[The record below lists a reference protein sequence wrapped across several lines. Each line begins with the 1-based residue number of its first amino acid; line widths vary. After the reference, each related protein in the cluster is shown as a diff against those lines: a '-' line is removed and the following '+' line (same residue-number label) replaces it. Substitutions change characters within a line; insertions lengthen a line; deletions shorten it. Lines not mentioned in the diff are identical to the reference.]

1 MAEPAG
7 PAPTTITSAVCSER
21 TVGSEPTL
29 CFAPTAVTDS
39 VAGTDPVADPV
50 AGSDVAGSDTDSDSG
65 AGSDADS
72 VTAVSP
78 GSRYLDI
85 WVPTG
90 TGHVQSMGA
99 LVISA

>member
-1 MAEPAG
+1 MLSERA
-7 PAPTTITSAVCSER
+7 AVSER
-21 TVGSEPTL
+21 TVFTE
-29 CFAPTAVTDS
+29 S
-39 VAGTDPVADPV
+39 VAGSVA
-50 AGSDVAGSDTDSDSG
+50 DSDSG

-99 LVISA
+99 PVIST